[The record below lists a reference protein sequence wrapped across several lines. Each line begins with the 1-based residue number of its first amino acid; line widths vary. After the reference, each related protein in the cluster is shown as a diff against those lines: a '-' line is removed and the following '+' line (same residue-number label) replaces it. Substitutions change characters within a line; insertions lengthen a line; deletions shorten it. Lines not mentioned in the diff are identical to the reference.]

1 MKINGRS
8 FSDYEPGKT
17 FALDLPAHSL
27 SSPGLSPSLDFTEV
41 QHRLISTSDV
51 CDPVSEATQTNRQH
65 RFPHRGGQNTSY
77 NHSNFNDSVKSVGS
91 GYLNESSDE
100 S

>member
-27 SSPGLSPSLDFTEV
+27 SSPGLSPSLDFTED

-51 CDPVSEATQTNRQH
+51 CDPVSEATQTYRQH
-65 RFPHRGGQNTSY
+65 RFPHGGGKTQVIIILILMSR
-77 NHSNFNDSVKSVGS
+77 
-91 GYLNESSDE
+91 LNLLALDI
-100 S
+100 

>member
-41 QHRLISTSDV
+41 QHRLIRTSDV

-65 RFPHRGGQNTSY
+65 RFPHGGGKTQVIIILILMTR
-77 NHSNFNDSVKSVGS
+77 
-91 GYLNESSDE
+91 LNLLALDI
-100 S
+100 